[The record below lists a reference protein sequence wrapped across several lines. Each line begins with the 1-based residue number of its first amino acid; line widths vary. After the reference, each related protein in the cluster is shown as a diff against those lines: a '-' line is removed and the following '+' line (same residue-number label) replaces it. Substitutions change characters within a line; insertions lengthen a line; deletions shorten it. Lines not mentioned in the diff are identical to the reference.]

1 MVTALDTLGAV
12 SYCYF
17 CHLSSSSSDCHLYPR
32 LQRSSTNP
40 DDFEELGPLWSGGG
54 TVGAGLGSHR
64 LGFGFLHVL
73 CSA

>member
-1 MVTALDTLGAV
+1 
-12 SYCYF
+12 
-17 CHLSSSSSDCHLYPR
+17 
-32 LQRSSTNP
+32 
-40 DDFEELGPLWSGGG
+40 LWSGGG